1 MSKKTIRDIDL
12 KGKRVIVRVDF
23 NVPQDKE
30 GKITDDNRIVGALP
44 TIRYLVDQNAK
55 VVLMSHLGR
64 PKGEF
69 NMKYSLAPAALRL
82 SELLGR
88 PVKMAKDVIGE
99 DADSTV
105 ASLKEGEV
113 CLLENLRFHN
123 EEEKNDPDFARK
135 LSGFAKY
142 HVPGIVVY
150 HPVSLLAAC
159 HLKDIHQGHILDIL
173 AERSYK
179 RRISKHRPYGF
190 NLLEQFHNKL
200 ILCKLRETL
209 LFKRSVYSLV
219 HTLQVSHHTAHHTSG
234 KSAADKQR

>member
-88 PVKMAKDVIGE
+88 PVKMAKDVIG
-99 DADSTV
+99 DSH
-105 ASLKEGEV
+105 G
-113 CLLENLRFHN
+113 
-123 EEEKNDPDFARK
+123 
-135 LSGFAKY
+135 G
-142 HVPGIVVY
+142 
-150 HPVSLLAAC
+150 
-159 HLKDIHQGHILDIL
+159 
-173 AERSYK
+173 
-179 RRISKHRPYGF
+179 RR
-190 NLLEQFHNKL
+190 
-200 ILCKLRETL
+200 
-209 LFKRSVYSLV
+209 
-219 HTLQVSHHTAHHTSG
+219 
-234 KSAADKQR
+234 